1 MATRILEEFSS
12 ALAVFQPG
20 ARVFGLES
28 YDGNKRHGLRFGKRN
43 GLVTSCW
50 KARDRSQL
58 ALWIYGGITTR

>member
-28 YDGNKRHGLRFGKRN
+28 YDGNKRHGLRFGKKEWASHELLE
-43 GLVTSCW
+43 GS
-50 KARDRSQL
+50 
-58 ALWIYGGITTR
+58 